1 MKRKVLKP
9 NVVRGGIAIPLGAN
23 YYYMSGR
30 KHKDGGIDVGNNPRT
45 GLEVEDGEVMH
56 INKNEAKVFS
66 AVPFLNGKSPAQK
79 VISGENPND
88 VFKQQEKFKDINNI
102 NDDGTKKESERRKA
116 YFGSS
121 IFGWGSS
128 SYKAPT
134 HKEIIEADKK
144 RAVIYKQKQREK
156 EREKERRDKIIK
168 ETNNFRVHKENNEY
182 YVGRNKII
190 SSKEYQ
196 ENIRKAN
203 PLFRH
208 LANLNYVEYNR
219 RLHGKIDKFENNNK
233 NINTKPNT
241 SKANTTKTNNNKI
254 NTNINKTN
262 INKPD
267 NKVNTNNSINRQ
279 TNDTNKINNRTKTNI
294 DTNVNNKVN
303 TNNTN
308 KNINTK
314 PNTNKTDNTN
324 NKIKSANSFANA
336 FRSARKEGKDIFE
349 WNGKKYTTKLAG
361 ETKKAN
367 TDKSNNTTNTIT
379 PNSNLPF
386 GNDIIQ
392 NYINPIQLEK
402 ENEDIRK
409 DPFMI
414 KMRAGGTKKKAQYGI
429 LDKID
434 EYAEKSEPY
443 ISGAS
448 LALTGT
454 SLVAPNPYTAIGAYI
469 TNLVGGSIDTYQAIR
484 HFSKGDYKQGLQNT
498 GEAVLSLIGGKI
510 IKHLAKTKSA
520 KQIGAVR
527 EKMIDEAYRK
537 RTNNK
542 IKLMRKGL
550 TDEQAASVVLTNAKN
565 AVDNSIK
572 FRDVKKG
579 IEENNKNKTNKIIMA
594 ADAIADGN
602 DIRQEINNKKMGGV
616 NRLKDYSSNFKIGSI
631 YSVTSNGKTNLRM
644 LPSTGERTKA
654 YVGAK
659 KKFTEKDKLAD
670 IKRINKYVN
679 DMDLNGP
686 KSYKAIA
693 KQVYGD
699 KYKPYKVDPKNI
711 KLDPGIPAFNNDG
724 TFNAFALETAK
735 RNGNRLIYNK
745 YNKDNDDKQRNI
757 NDIVSDSLGI
767 TSNII
772 GSSISHNVNR
782 KMLNKLK
789 YNKAPINF
797 KATKLKTN
805 ININPQLDKMRE
817 SLASYER
824 DIDNN
829 TASSRVALARKQ
841 RGRIN
846 NMLQTNEL
854 YGEKENNETELIN
867 KDRINQQSIINKNIE
882 EYNNWRN
889 NKVAFENAVAEKK
902 SENDVGLINSINS
915 AVQDII
921 GRRELRGNER
931 QTRLALMAANP
942 NVSPRLLKAF
952 GIKGITDED
961 IKNFDKAHRRK
972 ING

>member
-45 GLEVEDGEVMH
+45 GLEVEDGEIMH

-79 VISGENPND
+79 VMGGENPND

-121 IFGWGSS
+121 IFGLGSS
-128 SYKAPT
+128 GYKAPT

-144 RAVIYKQKQREK
+144 RNVIYKQKQREK
-156 EREKERRDKIIK
+156 QRERERERER
-168 ETNNFRVHKENNEY
+168 
-182 YVGRNKII
+182 RNKII
-190 SSKEYQ
+190 K
-196 ENIRKAN
+196 
-203 PLFRH
+203 
-208 LANLNYVEYNR
+208 
-219 RLHGKIDKFENNNK
+219 
-233 NINTKPNT
+233 
-241 SKANTTKTNNNKI
+241 KI
-254 NTNINKTN
+254 NTNTNKVN
-262 INKPD
+262 INKPA
-267 NKVNTNNSINRQ
+267 
-279 TNDTNKINNRTKTNI
+279 
-294 DTNVNNKVN
+294 NKVN

-308 KNINTK
+308 NKETNIN
-314 PNTNKTDNTN
+314 KTNTN

-367 TDKSNNTTNTIT
+367 TDKSNNATNTIT

-409 DPFMI
+409 DPFMV
-414 KMRAGGTKKKAQYGI
+414 KMRTGG
-429 LDKID
+429 
-434 EYAEKSEPY
+434 
-443 ISGAS
+443 
-448 LALTGT
+448 
-454 SLVAPNPYTAIGAYI
+454 
-469 TNLVGGSIDTYQAIR
+469 
-484 HFSKGDYKQGLQNT
+484 
-498 GEAVLSLIGGKI
+498 
-510 IKHLAKTKSA
+510 
-520 KQIGAVR
+520 
-527 EKMIDEAYRK
+527 
-537 RTNNK
+537 
-542 IKLMRKGL
+542 
-550 TDEQAASVVLTNAKN
+550 
-565 AVDNSIK
+565 
-572 FRDVKKG
+572 
-579 IEENNKNKTNKIIMA
+579 
-594 ADAIADGN
+594 
-602 DIRQEINNKKMGGV
+602 
-616 NRLKDYSSNFKIGSI
+616 I

-654 YVGAK
+654 YVGTK
-659 KKFTEKDKLAD
+659 KKFTEKDKLSD
-670 IKRINKYVN
+670 IKRTNKYVN
-679 DMDLNGP
+679 DIDLNGP

-745 YNKDNDDKQRNI
+745 YNKENNDKQRNI

-772 GSSISHNVNR
+772 GSTISHNVNK

-961 IKNFDKAHRRK
+961 IENFDKVHRRK
-972 ING
+972 IN